1 MDTPKWLK
9 PAVVGGI
16 VGAVALGFIGFKG
29 AGWMTAEAASR
40 AASSRASEQVVA
52 ALLPICVIQA
62 EADVKYPARLAK
74 LKGQASYQRSE
85 TVVESGWAT
94 MPGSEK
100 PHLALSRECAKKLA
114 G

>member
-1 MDTPKWLK
+1 MNTPQWLK
-9 PAVVGGI
+9 PALIGAVI
-16 VGAVALGFIGFKG
+16 GAVALGFVGFKG

-40 AASSRASEQVVA
+40 SASSRSSGEVVA
-52 ALLPICVIQA
+52 ALLPICVVQA
-62 EADVKYPARLAK
+62 EADAKYPARLAK
-74 LKGQASYQRSE
+74 LKGQPSYQQSQ

-100 PHLALSRECAKKLA
+100 PHLALSRECAKQLV